1 MVDFSGVI
9 QGLLWLIC
17 LLIVFG
23 VIMILSVGILFFQ
36 PDYKQEA
43 IDRGFAVY
51 CQDDGSWAWVGECNS
66 DDY

>member
-1 MVDFSGVI
+1 MIDFSGAILALERLVLGCFAI
-9 QGLLWLIC
+9 MTLL
-17 LLIVFG
+17 
-23 VIMILSVGILFFQ
+23 VGILFFQ

-66 DDY
+66 GE